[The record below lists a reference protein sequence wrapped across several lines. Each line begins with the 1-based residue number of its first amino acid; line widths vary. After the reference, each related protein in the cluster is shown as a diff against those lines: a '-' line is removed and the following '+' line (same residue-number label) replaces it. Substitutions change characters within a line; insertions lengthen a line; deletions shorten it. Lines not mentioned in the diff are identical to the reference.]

1 MLARAETDLRRA
13 NLLNPA
19 TEPDLNR
26 ALVRR
31 ARGRNEASVA
41 LLEDVLRR
49 EPDNLTAWRVLML
62 LSPDAAGRALAA
74 QRRLDP
80 VNARRR

>member
-1 MLARAETDLRRA
+1 
-13 NLLNPA
+13 
-19 TEPDLNR
+19 
-26 ALVRR
+26 
-31 ARGRNEASVA
+31 VA

-80 VNARRR
+80 VNVRRR